1 MMFNSQQPSEKDL
14 PTSTQLLKATVVA
27 IAVAFILIVVVVLPA
42 EYGSDPTGMGK
53 ILGLKEMGEIK
64 MSLLDESHK
73 ESSQQNTTSSIEI
86 DHTEEAMVNN
96 TINKDVVEITIEPGQ
111 AIEIKLEMRSG
122 SLVQYEWKTIKGG
135 LNYNLHGD
143 GYKGSQQF
151 ISYKKGRMVP
161 SDSGELKAEFDGYH
175 GWFWRNREK
184 FSVTVNLQTSGDY
197 IQIKQML

>member
-1 MMFNSQQPSEKDL
+1 MFNSQQPSEKDL

-86 DHTEEAMVNN
+86 DHTEEVMVNN

>member
-1 MMFNSQQPSEKDL
+1 MFIAQPPTKKDL
-14 PTSTQLLKATVVA
+14 PTSAQLLKSTVIA
-27 IAVAFILIVVVVLPA
+27 IIMAIILLVMVIFPA
-42 EYGSDPTGMGK
+42 EYGTDPTGVGRL
-53 ILGLKEMGEIK
+53 LGLKEMGEIK
-64 MSLLDESHK
+64 MSLLDESYK
-73 ESSQQNTTSSIEI
+73 ESSQQNTTPSIEI
-86 DHTEEAMVNN
+86 DHTEEVMVNN

-111 AIEIKLEMRSG
+111 AIEIKLEMKSG
-122 SLVQYEWKTIKGG
+122 SLVQYEWKTIMGV

-184 FSVTVNLQTSGDY
+184 FSVTVSFQTSGDY

>member
-1 MMFNSQQPSEKDL
+1 MFNAQQPTEKDL
-14 PTSTQLLKATVVA
+14 PTSAQLLKSIIIATIVA
-27 IAVAFILIVVVVLPA
+27 IILLIMVILPA
-42 EYGSDPTGMGK
+42 EYGTDPTGVGK

-64 MSLLDESHK
+64 ISLLEESQN
-73 ESSQQNTTSSIEI
+73 ESSQENNTSSIKTDSVEQV
-86 DHTEEAMVNN
+86 MVNN
-96 TINKDVVEITIEPGQ
+96 TINNDVVEITIEPGK
-111 AIEIKLEMRSG
+111 AIEIKLEMKSG

-184 FSVTVNLQTSGDY
+184 FSVTVSLQTSGDY

>member
-1 MMFNSQQPSEKDL
+1 MFNSQQPSEKDL

-42 EYGSDPTGMGK
+42 EYGSDPTGMGR

-64 MSLLDESHK
+64 MSLLEESQHKPAQEITASSTDIYHK
-73 ESSQQNTTSSIEI
+73 EET
-86 DHTEEAMVNN
+86 MVNN
-96 TINKDVVEITIEPGQ
+96 DVVEHTLEPGQ
-111 AIEIKLEMRSG
+111 AIEIKLEMIRE
-122 SLVQYEWKTIKGG
+122 SLVQYEWETTKGG

-143 GYKGSQQF
+143 GYKGTEHF
-151 ISYKKGRMVP
+151 VSYKKGRMVS

-175 GWFWRNREK
+175 GWFWRNREDYP
-184 FSVTVNLQTSGDY
+184 VTVRLETSGYY

>member
-1 MMFNSQQPSEKDL
+1 MFNSQQPSEKDL

-27 IAVAFILIVVVVLPA
+27 IAVTFILIVVVVLPA

-86 DHTEEAMVNN
+86 DHTEEVMVNN

>member
-1 MMFNSQQPSEKDL
+1 MFNVQQPTEKDL
-14 PTSTQLLKATVVA
+14 PTSAQLLKSTIIAIIVA
-27 IAVAFILIVVVVLPA
+27 IILLIMVILPA
-42 EYGSDPTGMGK
+42 EYGTDPTGVGK

-64 MSLLDESHK
+64 ISLLEESQN
-73 ESSQQNTTSSIEI
+73 ESSQENNTSSIKTDSVEQI
-86 DHTEEAMVNN
+86 MVNN
-96 TINKDVVEITIEPGQ
+96 TINNDVVEITIEPGK
-111 AIEIKLEMRSG
+111 AIEIKLEMKSG
-122 SLVQYEWKTIKGG
+122 SLVQYEWETIKGG

-184 FSVTVNLQTSGDY
+184 FSVTVSLQTSGDY

>member
-1 MMFNSQQPSEKDL
+1 MFNSQRPSEKDL
-14 PTSTQLLKATVVA
+14 PTSMQLLKATVVA

-86 DHTEEAMVNN
+86 DHTEEVMVNN

>member
-1 MMFNSQQPSEKDL
+1 MFNSQQPSEKDL
-14 PTSTQLLKATVVA
+14 PTSMQLLKATVVA
-27 IAVAFILIVVVVLPA
+27 IVVAFILIVVVVLPA

-86 DHTEEAMVNN
+86 DHTEEVMVNN

-184 FSVTVNLQTSGDY
+184 FSVTVSLQTSGDY